1 MNGTFV
7 DSEGIIE
14 FDGPIRILFSQVYIT
29 NEQEW
34 LDVVFANPGDILSIS
49 ITQNSDGTYYTI
61 SIN

>member
-7 DSEGIIE
+7 DSEGLIE

-34 LDVVFANPGDILSIS
+34 LDVVFANSGDILSIS
-49 ITQNSDGTYYTI
+49 ITQSR
-61 SIN
+61 